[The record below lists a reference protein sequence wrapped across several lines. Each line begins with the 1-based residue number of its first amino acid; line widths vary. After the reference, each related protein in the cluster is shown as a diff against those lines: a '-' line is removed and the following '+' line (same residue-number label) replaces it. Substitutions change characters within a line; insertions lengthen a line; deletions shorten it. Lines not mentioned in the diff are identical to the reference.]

1 MMPCRGQG
9 DTLLPSNDPHHDSW
23 AARWAACHGSWCR
36 CSPPPTPLTSPPP
49 PRPPRR
55 DKLDVRAALPSGWNV
70 IKMHEAQ
77 ADEMITLGAILGQE
91 DTQVGAL
98 AQAHGE
104 DAQVGAQAQA
114 RGEGEGPWVISP
126 WEHIYATHKTLLHLH
141 L

>member
-1 MMPCRGQG
+1 
-9 DTLLPSNDPHHDSW
+9 
-23 AARWAACHGSWCR
+23 
-36 CSPPPTPLTSPPP
+36 
-49 PRPPRR
+49 
-55 DKLDVRAALPSGWNV
+55 
-70 IKMHEAQ
+70 MHEAQ

-126 WEHIYATHKTLLHLH
+126 W
-141 L
+141 